1 MMTSLFRYLRLFA
14 AFGRFSLLT
23 EMAFRANYLLKITVE
38 LLWIALL
45 LVFYETIFTKTASV
59 AGWTRDEYMFFLGVY
74 YALDGMMETLFLT
87 NLSEFAELVRKGDLD
102 LILLQPIDEQ
112 FLVSCK
118 TVEWST
124 VPNVLMGVG
133 LMIYGLTKMG
143 WPVGFLQVA
152 MFALTFPCA
161 LAMAYSFILMLA
173 STAVWLVRNQS
184 LYEMWW
190 LFTSLM
196 RYPKEIF
203 RGTLGAPIGMVFTFL
218 IPVLLVSNVPARTLA
233 KALDPW
239 LAGYMVL
246 ATVALVALSRWVFRL
261 AMRRYRSA
269 SS

>member
-1 MMTSLFRYLRLFA
+1 MMNSLLRYLRLFA

-38 LLWIALL
+38 ILWIVLL
-45 LVFYETIFTKTASV
+45 LLFYKTIFGKTASV
-59 AGWTRDEYMFFLGVY
+59 ADWSEDEYFFFLGVY
-74 YALDGMMETLFLT
+74 YALDGLMETLFLT
-87 NLSEFAELVRKGDLD
+87 NFSEFAELVRKGDLD

-112 FLVSCK
+112 FLVSCR
-118 TVEWST
+118 TIDWST
-124 VPNVLMGVG
+124 VPNIFMGVG

-143 WPVGFLQVA
+143 WPISILQTAV
-152 MFALTFPCA
+152 FAVTFPCA
-161 LAMAYSFILMLA
+161 LAMSYSFILMLA

-203 RGTLGAPIGMVFTFL
+203 RGTLGAPVGMLFTFL

-233 KALDPW
+233 KAFEPW

-246 ATVALVALSRWVFRL
+246 ATVALVALSRWVFRRAL
-261 AMRRYRSA
+261 RSYRSA